1 MLSSYSYAR
10 ACQKS
15 TKSGMFLVVSVLAI
29 TLLQTSKSYCGVY
42 AQEENGSV
50 PPAGGDIIDAVNGND
65 QEVTLAMTMMAP
77 GPEMDDTT
85 LRSFFGGPG
94 YGGYGPPRRPPY
106 YYGGGGGG
114 GAAAAAAAAAAG
126 GGGGGYGG
134 YGPYMPYYGGYR
146 PYYGRPMPYGGGGGG
161 GGAAAAAAAA
171 AAGGGGG
178 GYGGPGYYPA
188 QPAPYYPPPVVGGG
202 GGGGGAGAAAGTAT
216 AGSSGRRTEISG
228 IGINLFPW
236 APPPDPCVNL
246 RGFYKYNCISENTG
260 STATASGGASGA
272 GGGGGGYGGYPGRR
286 RH

>member
-1 MLSSYSYAR
+1 MLASYSSYDAR
-10 ACQKS
+10 VRINKS
-15 TKSGMFLVVSVLAI
+15 ISGMMVLVLYLAI
-29 TLLQTSKSYCGVY
+29 VLLQTSTTTCGVY

-50 PPAGGDIIDAVNGND
+50 LPAEVGIVDAVNGED
-65 QEVTLAMTMMAP
+65 QEVTLAMMMMAP

-85 LRSFFGGPG
+85 LRSFFGGGPG

-106 YYGGGGGG
+106 Y
-114 GAAAAAAAAAAG
+114 
-126 GGGGGYGG
+126 GGGYGG
-134 YGPYMPYYGGYR
+134 YGPYMPYYGGYP
-146 PYYGRPMPYGGGGGG
+146 PYYGGGWPMPYGGGGGG

-188 QPAPYYPPPVVGGG
+188 QPAPYYPPVGGG
-202 GGGGGAGAAAGTAT
+202 GGGGGAGTGTATGTAT

-246 RGFYKYNCISENTG
+246 RGFYKYNCITENTG
-260 STATASGGASGA
+260 STAASSAGASGA
-272 GGGGGGYGGYPGRR
+272 GGGGWQGPGGYPGRR

>member
-1 MLSSYSYAR
+1 MLSSYSYSYDAR
-10 ACQKS
+10 VQKK
-15 TKSGMFLVVSVLAI
+15 KSIPRGMFLVVSVLAI

-50 PPAGGDIIDAVNGND
+50 LPAEVGIVDAVNGED
-65 QEVTLAMTMMAP
+65 QEVALAMMMMAP

-85 LRSFFGGPG
+85 LRSFFGGGPGFGG
-94 YGGYGPPRRPPY
+94 YGGYGPRPL

-134 YGPYMPYYGGYR
+134 YRPYMPYYGGYR
-146 PYYGRPMPYGGGGGG
+146 PYYGGD
-161 GGAAAAAAAA
+161 
-171 AAGGGGG
+171 
-178 GYGGPGYYPA
+178 GPCPTTAEEVGVVPLR
-188 QPAPYYPPPVVGGG
+188 QLPPLLLAEEEVDTADLGGG
-202 GGGGGAGAAAGTAT
+202 GGGGGAGTAAGTAT

-246 RGFYKYNCISENTG
+246 RGFYKYNCITENTG
-260 STATASGGASGA
+260 STAASSAGAAGA
-272 GGGGGGYGGYPGRR
+272 GGGGWQGPGGYPGRR

>member
-1 MLSSYSYAR
+1 MLASYSYAR
-10 ACQKS
+10 ARSKS
-15 TKSGMFLVVSVLAI
+15 ISRMMFLVASIAI
-29 TLLQTSKSYCGVY
+29 MLLQTSTTVCGVY

-106 YYGGGGGG
+106 Y
-114 GAAAAAAAAAAG
+114 
-126 GGGGGYGG
+126 GGGYGG

>member
-1 MLSSYSYAR
+1 MLSSYSYSYDAR
-10 ACQKS
+10 VQKK
-15 TKSGMFLVVSVLAI
+15 KSIPRGMFLVVAVLAI

-50 PPAGGDIIDAVNGND
+50 LPAEVGIVDAVNGED
-65 QEVTLAMTMMAP
+65 QEVALATMMMAP

-85 LRSFFGGPG
+85 LRSFFGGGPG
-94 YGGYGPPRRPPY
+94 F
-106 YYGGGGGG
+106 
-114 GAAAAAAAAAAG
+114 
-126 GGGGGYGG
+126 GGYGG
-134 YGPYMPYYGGYR
+134 YGPRPLYY
-146 PYYGRPMPYGGGGGG
+146 GGGGG

-202 GGGGGAGAAAGTAT
+202 GGGGGAGTAAGTAT

-246 RGFYKYNCISENTG
+246 RGFYKYNCITENTG
-260 STATASGGASGA
+260 STAASSAGAAGA

>member
-1 MLSSYSYAR
+1 M
-10 ACQKS
+10 
-15 TKSGMFLVVSVLAI
+15 KSGMFLVVSLAI
-29 TLLQTSKSYCGVY
+29 TTVLLQTTSCGVY
-42 AQEENGSV
+42 AQEEIASVEEHGSV
-50 PPAGGDIIDAVNGND
+50 PPAGGDMDAVNGDD
-65 QEVTLAMTMMAP
+65 QEVTLAMMMMAP

-94 YGGYGPPRRPPY
+94 F
-106 YYGGGGGG
+106 
-114 GAAAAAAAAAAG
+114 
-126 GGGGGYGG
+126 GGYGG
-134 YGPYMPYYGGYR
+134 YGPRPLYY
-146 PYYGRPMPYGGGGGG
+146 GGGGG

-202 GGGGGAGAAAGTAT
+202 GGGGGAGTAAGTAT

-246 RGFYKYNCISENTG
+246 RGFYKYNCISENTA

>member
-1 MLSSYSYAR
+1 MLASYSSYDAR
-10 ACQKS
+10 VRINKS
-15 TKSGMFLVVSVLAI
+15 ISGMMVLVLYLAI
-29 TLLQTSKSYCGVY
+29 VLLQTSTTTCGVY

-50 PPAGGDIIDAVNGND
+50 PPAGGDITADAVNGDD
-65 QEVTLAMTMMAP
+65 QEVALATMMMAP

-94 YGGYGPPRRPPY
+94 FGGYGGYGPRPL

-126 GGGGGYGG
+126 GGGGGYG
-134 YGPYMPYYGGYR
+134 
-146 PYYGRPMPYGGGGGG
+146 
-161 GGAAAAAAAA
+161 A
-171 AAGGGGG
+171 
-178 GYGGPGYYPA
+178 YPA

-202 GGGGGAGAAAGTAT
+202 GGGGGAGTAAGTAT

-246 RGFYKYNCISENTG
+246 RGFYKYNCITENTG
-260 STATASGGASGA
+260 STAASSAGASGA
-272 GGGGGGYGGYPGRR
+272 GGGGWQGPGGYPGRR

>member
-1 MLSSYSYAR
+1 MLASYSYAR
-10 ACQKS
+10 ARSKS
-15 TKSGMFLVVSVLAI
+15 ISGMMFLVASIAI
-29 TLLQTSKSYCGVY
+29 MLLQTSTTVCGVY

-106 YYGGGGGG
+106 YYGGG
-114 GAAAAAAAAAAG
+114 
-126 GGGGGYGG
+126 YGG
-134 YGPYMPYYGGYR
+134 YGPYMPYYGGYP
-146 PYYGRPMPYGGGGGG
+146 PYYGGGWG
-161 GGAAAAAAAA
+161 
-171 AAGGGGG
+171 
-178 GYGGPGYYPA
+178 YPA
-188 QPAPYYPPPVVGGG
+188 QPAPYYPPVGGG
-202 GGGGGAGAAAGTAT
+202 GGGSGAGTGTAT
-216 AGSSGRRTEISG
+216 AQTQSGGRRTEISG
-228 IGINLFPW
+228 VGFNPFPW

-260 STATASGGASGA
+260 STATASGGGAGA
-272 GGGGGGYGGYPGRR
+272 GGGGGGGWQGPGGYPGRR

>member
-1 MLSSYSYAR
+1 MLASYSYAR
-10 ACQKS
+10 ARSKS
-15 TKSGMFLVVSVLAI
+15 ISRMMFLVASIAI
-29 TLLQTSKSYCGVY
+29 MLLQTSTTVCGVY

-106 YYGGGGGG
+106 YY
-114 GAAAAAAAAAAG
+114 
-126 GGGGGYGG
+126 
-134 YGPYMPYYGGYR
+134 
-146 PYYGRPMPYGGGGGG
+146 GGGGG

-246 RGFYKYNCISENTG
+246 RGFYKYNCIVENTG
-260 STATASGGASGA
+260 STATASGGGAGA
-272 GGGGGGYGGYPGRR
+272 GGGGGGGWQGPGGYPGRR

>member
-1 MLSSYSYAR
+1 MLASSSYDAP
-10 ACQKS
+10 QGIKKS
-15 TKSGMFLVVSVLAI
+15 ISGMMFLVLYFAI
-29 TLLQTSKSYCGVY
+29 VLLQTSTSSYCGVY

-50 PPAGGDIIDAVNGND
+50 PPAVDAVNGED
-65 QEVTLAMTMMAP
+65 QEVALATMMMAP

-85 LRSFFGGPG
+85 LRSFFGGGPGFGG
-94 YGGYGPPRRPPY
+94 YGGYGPRPL

-134 YGPYMPYYGGYR
+134 Y
-146 PYYGRPMPYGGGGGG
+146 
-161 GGAAAAAAAA
+161 
-171 AAGGGGG
+171 
-178 GYGGPGYYPA
+178 PA

-202 GGGGGAGAAAGTAT
+202 GGGGGAGTAAGTAT

-246 RGFYKYNCISENTG
+246 RGFYKYNCIVENTA
-260 STATASGGASGA
+260 STATASGGGAGA
-272 GGGGGGYGGYPGRR
+272 GGGGGGWQGPGGYPGRR